1 MDKAVMIT
9 IVVLAGISAVE
20 VICLFF
26 CSKLKTDILPIVA
39 VIPVRSSDDLFPQ
52 RLEFLGELMMRNS
65 RLFDFAVLVN
75 YGASSTQDELCTEF
89 CRSFPQAAYVTPDG
103 LKTILADK
111 YTAFSS

>member
-9 IVVLAGISAVE
+9 IVVLAGISVAE
-20 VICLFF
+20 IICLFF
-26 CSKLKTDILPIVA
+26 CSKLKTDILPIIA

-65 RLFDFAVLVN
+65 RPFDFAVLVD

-89 CRSFPQAAYVTPDG
+89 CRSFPQAAYVKVDE